1 MRGYRHKRLRR
12 QHGHRPMALD
22 EAPLPLPGLSSATP
36 THKGVYLLPNVIT
49 TAGLF
54 AGFYSIVASFH
65 LDFDRAA
72 IAILVAN
79 VFDALDG
86 RIARLTHS
94 TTRFGIEYDSL
105 ADLVAFGV
113 APAVLVYRW
122 GLEPWRTWGW
132 LAAALFVA
140 CGALRLARFNV
151 QFETTE
157 KRHFVGLPIP
167 AAAELIAATVLLYS
181 YLGGEGPMRAHILM
195 LLVTYAVAGLMVS
208 NVKYFSFKETD
219 LYRRR
224 PFWMLIAIII
234 LLKLFIAEP
243 QIMLF
248 ASFFLYA
255 SSGPFR
261 WALVRGKRLRTQL
274 QRRGRPGDG
283 GSPPAPGTHEP
294 RGGHGTAA
302 RAIGLL
308 SLGGGRGRKVAP

>member
-1 MRGYRHKRLRR
+1 MT
-12 QHGHRPMALD
+12 D
-22 EAPLPLPGLSSATP
+22 EGELTLPARSSATP
-36 THKGVYLLPNVIT
+36 IRKGVYILPNLIT

-54 AGFYSIVASFH
+54 AGFYSVIATFRP
-65 LDFDRAA
+65 DFERAA

-79 VFDALDG
+79 IFDILDG

-113 APAVLVYRW
+113 APGILVYRW
-122 GLEPWRTWGW
+122 ALEPWGNWGW
-132 LAAALFVA
+132 LAASLYVA

-151 QFETTE
+151 QYENAE

-167 AAAELIAATVLLYS
+167 AAAELISSIVLLYY
-181 YLGGEGPMRAHILM
+181 YLGGEGPTRGHLVL
-195 LLVTYAVAGLMVS
+195 LLVTYALAGLMVS
-208 NVKYFSFKETD
+208 NLKYFSFKETE
-219 LYRRR
+219 LYRRQ
-224 PFWMLIAIII
+224 PFWMLIAIIA

-261 WALVRGKRLRTQL
+261 WVFVRGRRLRTQMR
-274 QRRGRPGDG
+274 RRGRPGDAG
-283 GSPPAPGTHEP
+283 PVAPASGQRPDESPAGTP
-294 RGGHGTAA
+294 KAA
-302 RAIGLL
+302 RPVGLV
-308 SLGGGRGRKVAP
+308 GGRWRKTAP